1 MNRISSDILIG
12 PHSPKG
18 QTVAT
23 LEDLLAQKEA
33 IEREIE
39 NTRKHQ
45 RADAITKVRAL
56 MAEYGLT
63 ASDLSGKA
71 GSKSG
76 AGKSGKVAAKYR
88 NSATGE
94 PWSGRGLQPK
104 WLKAAL
110 AAGRKIEEFTV

>member
-1 MNRISSDILIG
+1 M
-12 PHSPKG
+12 
-18 QTVAT
+18 AT

-39 NTRKHQ
+39 TTKKHQ
-45 RADAITKVRAL
+45 RAEAITKVRAL
-56 MAEYGLT
+56 MTEYGLT
-63 ASDLSGKA
+63 TADLSGKA
-71 GSKSG
+71 SSKAG

-94 PWSGRGLQPK
+94 TWSGRGLQPK